1 MQRTNMW
8 RKNSVMTVLSLQS
21 KRSKKFAS
29 FWKDLKYQKR
39 IKKYDYRSIIY
50 YQYQLFIYQFLLPF
64 KGKGKFSTFSK
75 WKQNIF
81 MSKWIENSTHNSLL
95 WLRFWRNWSNRTT
108 INTYQYRFCVYISI
122 ENIKEQRSTFEKC
135 GCRVSF
141 RVQNHTDTVL
151 LSPAAVMRFGGP

>member
-1 MQRTNMW
+1 MTQKIASWRCFHSKAKDQRNLLLFEKIW
-8 RKNSVMTVLSLQS
+8 N
-21 KRSKKFAS
+21 
-29 FWKDLKYQKR
+29 
-39 IKKYDYRSIIY
+39 IKKGSKIRLQIPRAIIY
-50 YQYQLFIYQFLLPF
+50 YQFLLPF

-81 MSKWIENSTHNSLL
+81 MSKWIENSTRNRLL

-122 ENIKEQRSTFEKC
+122 ENSKEQRSTFEKC